1 MAMHL
6 ITEKKLED
14 YRNLSKIR
22 VKKLDKAIYSMEKS
36 AAWL

>member
-1 MAMHL
+1 MILMA
-6 ITEKKLED
+6 IKKLED